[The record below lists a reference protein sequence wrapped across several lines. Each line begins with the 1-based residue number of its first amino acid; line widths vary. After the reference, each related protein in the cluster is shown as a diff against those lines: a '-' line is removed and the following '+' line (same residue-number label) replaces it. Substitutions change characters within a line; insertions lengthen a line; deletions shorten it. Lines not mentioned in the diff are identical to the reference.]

1 MSRSYRTSPRLS
13 TACRAILIGA
23 LSMAPTAA
31 TPSLLFAQEASRTAS
46 PASTAANQ
54 FLASLSANE
63 KKLAQIP
70 FQDPRRLEWHFV
82 PMETRKG
89 LPLREMSDE
98 QAKLALAV
106 LKSVMSDAGFKRAT
120 NIMSYEAI
128 LLELEGPAAAKRRDY
143 KKYYIAIYGEPT
155 DRSEW
160 GLSVEGH
167 HLSLNFTMDRGVIV
181 DSTPQFYGLNP
192 AKLPKSFSVP
202 SLNPLGGKNS
212 FQEGGRL
219 LATEED
225 AGIALMA
232 SLNDAQKSK
241 AVFNSKCPEEILW
254 PGDAQPKPSASVGIP
269 ASEMDVDQKKL
280 LMTLLETF
288 LATMPKEVVLSRM
301 NQITA
306 AGLDNIHFGWAGTE
320 DLSGQHYFRLQGPTF
335 IAEFCNYQADSA
347 GNNANHIHSVW
358 RDLTGDF
365 NLPVVAATSK

>member
-1 MSRSYRTSPRLS
+1 MSRSVLS
-13 TACRAILIGA
+13 NRRVTPLCRAVLLCA
-23 LSMAPTAA
+23 FSLAPTISFQ
-31 TPSLLFAQEASRTAS
+31 TITLAQEASKATSSAV
-46 PASTAANQ
+46 AATTQ
-54 FLASLSANE
+54 FLSSLSADQ
-63 KKLAQIP
+63 KKLAQMP
-70 FQDPRRLEWHFV
+70 FQDARRLEWHFV

-89 LPLREMSDE
+89 LPLRDMSDD

-106 LKSVMSDAGFKRAT
+106 LKSVMSEAGFKRAT

-128 LLELEGPAAAKRRDY
+128 LLELEGPGAAKRRDY
-143 KKYYIAIYGEPT
+143 KKYYIAIYGEPS

-167 HLSLNFTMDRGVIV
+167 HLSLNFTLDRGVIV

-202 SLNPLGGKNS
+202 SLNPIGGKNG

-219 LATEED
+219 LASEED

-232 SLNDAQKSK
+232 SLDAAQKSK

-254 PGDAQPKPSASVGIP
+254 AGEAQPKPSAPVGIS
-269 ASEMDVDQKKL
+269 ASDLNVDQKKL
-280 LMTLLETF
+280 MMTLLESF
-288 LATMPKEVVLSRM
+288 LATMPKDVVLARM
-301 NQITA
+301 NQISA
-306 AGLDNIHFGWAGTE
+306 AGFDSIHFGWAGTE

-347 GNNANHIHSVW
+347 GNSANHIHSVW

-365 NLPVVAATSK
+365 NLPVVAAAK